1 MATDGGEIEFVNKM
15 IQESRA
21 IQNKV
26 KVFSSLIG
34 HKRNVSVLRETLKG
48 IPDVKASTVTELCQG
63 RTMRWVLAWTYH
75 PDIKLE
81 LPTPRSEFK
90 NQEKQGKPI
99 IFDFDTESNLQEI
112 SATLKTHLSEINV
125 QVAKEG
131 KRDDMSSY
139 LRLKTTKTDWRG
151 QRAKRRLLEKG
162 PSCKK
167 MKLDTDED
175 MDIEESVKL
184 DCQLYLNKKEDKVA
198 FQFVFLNGEVGKGG
212 MAELVQY
219 VKRNLNICS

>member
-1 MATDGGEIEFVNKM
+1 M
-15 IQESRA
+15 IVDA
-21 IQNKV
+21 NMMMFDPIYYD
-26 KVFSSLIG
+26 FW
-34 HKRNVSVLRETLKG
+34 
-48 IPDVKASTVTELCQG
+48 CQ
-63 RTMRWVLAWTYH
+63 
-75 PDIKLE
+75 
-81 LPTPRSEFK
+81 
-90 NQEKQGKPI
+90 
-99 IFDFDTESNLQEI
+99 I

-219 VKRNLNICS
+219 VKRNLNICSWEFQLFFQEQWIISGEVTFIREKKLWSMNLKDIDHFVSMKYHD